1 MKPEPSW
8 MWKPSMTVTWPAEQW
23 GARGNF
29 QEVSD
34 IMVKVTSE
42 KGDFNSDVSV
52 LVETGDNKMQKS
64 SERKV
69 AVA

>member
-1 MKPEPSW
+1 MKPESGW

-42 KGDFNSDVSV
+42 KGDFNSDV
-52 LVETGDNKMQKS
+52 
-64 SERKV
+64 
-69 AVA
+69 